1 VLYTAK
7 CYWPGV
13 TSTDLARIASQ
24 AETLSSS
31 GGHEVA
37 YLGSL
42 WLIDDDLV
50 LCLFEGPSPALV
62 GRATEQTG
70 IPWERLMASAWVAPG
85 ESRPFDQQAT
95 TLSAPPPQPPP
106 EDP

>member
-13 TSTDLARIASQ
+13 TSTDLARF
-24 AETLSSS
+24 
-31 GGHEVA
+31 
-37 YLGSL
+37 
-42 WLIDDDLV
+42 IDDDLV

-62 GRATEQTG
+62 GRASEQTG

-85 ESRPFDQQAT
+85 ETHPLDQQAT
-95 TLSAPPPQPPP
+95 TPSARPPKPPP
-106 EDP
+106 EDQ